1 MSDMPLL
8 ELQELEVTFAGS
20 RRRPPLR
27 AVADVNFEVPS
38 GRTVALVGESGSG
51 KSTIGNAILGM
62 VRPSSGKV
70 YFRGELLVD
79 EHFVDRERISRHV
92 QVVFQDPYGSL
103 NPSRTIG
110 QTMVEP
116 LIVKSRGFDGDRGRA
131 VVEALEQ
138 VGLPASA
145 ADRYPSEFSG
155 GQRQRIAIA
164 RAMITSPELVI
175 CDEPVSSLDLSVQA
189 QILNLLAE
197 QQRARQ
203 LSYLFI
209 SHDLAVV
216 RRVADDIV
224 ILYRGRVV
232 ERGVA
237 SEVIKRP
244 HHPYTVSLLSAAP
257 VPDPALQRARREA
270 RRVFTARSASTESA
284 SAGCPFATRC
294 PLALELCVRERPEL
308 LPTVTGTLAACHRA
322 SEVGDGQLNEVASL
336 ASEV

>member
-1 MSDMPLL
+1 MSDIPLL
-8 ELQELEVTFAGS
+8 ELQGLEVTFGGT

-27 AVADVNFEVPS
+27 AVADVNFEVPA

-62 VRPSSGKV
+62 VRPSSGQIR
-70 YFRGELLVD
+70 FGGELLVD
-79 EHFVDRERISRHV
+79 EHTVDRERISRDI

-116 LIVKSRGFDGDRGRA
+116 LLVKSRGFGGDRGQA
-131 VVEALEQ
+131 VREALEQ
-138 VGLPASA
+138 VGLPATT

-164 RAMITSPELVI
+164 RAMITGPELVI

-197 QQRARQ
+197 QQRSRQ

-232 ERGVA
+232 ERGAA

-257 VPDPALQRARREA
+257 VPNPALQRARREA
-270 RRVFTARSASTESA
+270 RRVFTVRTASTEAA
-284 SAGCPFATRC
+284 SEGCPFATRC
-294 PLALELCVRERPEL
+294 PLVLDVCLRERPEL
-308 LPTVTGTLAACHRA
+308 APTANGTQAACHRA
-322 SEVGDGQLNEVASL
+322 AEVGAGELNEVASL
-336 ASEV
+336 SSET